1 MSGPYEE
8 LFRGQLAA
16 RTPDGERA
24 TLIVTTRLGHPMGR
38 VWVTFGA
45 TFRATLALSNP
56 EVDELVVLLHQ
67 AKGARL

>member
-38 VWVTFGA
+38 VWLTFGA

-56 EVDELVVLLHQ
+56 EVDELVALLHR

>member
-38 VWVTFGA
+38 VWLSFSA
-45 TFRATLALSNP
+45 TFRTTLALSNP
-56 EVDELVVLLHQ
+56 EVDQLVVLLHQ